1 LSQMAKYLI
10 ERKYHVGQDRMP
22 EVGRRSREVR
32 NAHYPEIVWEHS
44 HVVIDDAGTVK
55 SYCIYEAPTEEMV
68 RQHSAEL
75 GMHEIVVLYEIVGD
89 VTPEDFPL
97 DQD

>member
-1 LSQMAKYLI
+1 MPRYLI
-10 ERKYHVGQDRMP
+10 VRKFDVREDEMP
-22 EVGRRSREVR
+22 EVGRRSKRTIEES
-32 NAHYPEIVWEHS
+32 YPEIIWEHS
-44 HVVIDDAGTVK
+44 HVVIDDTGTVK

-89 VTPEDFPL
+89 VTPDDFPL